1 MTDYH
6 LPPCPQSELT
16 PITTTL
22 SDFRSIRKK
31 QFLLVDKTACIN
43 TLLRESKVFLSRP
56 HCFGK
61 SLLLSTI
68 KELFTNGTKNFEG
81 LAIRDLWD
89 RPCCPVV
96 SLSLFGLSSPA
107 SFEHEL
113 CARLRDA
120 FAQAGFADALK
131 IQTSSFVD
139 LVPELNFLHR
149 NSDIVLLIDDVDF
162 PLSANLNNRNTFEH
176 NKDVI
181 RKFYAWLRDL
191 QNIEFLMITGVGR
204 YHDSSLFMPQDIKD
218 ISLDPRFASLLGYTQ
233 EEVESYFASHI
244 SAVAALRKC
253 EEGELL
259 ELLERQYGGYC
270 FDYDAKTSVYCP
282 ISINSFFQQVIDF
295 PEREPV
301 FGSYWQESSNTA
313 SVLRALL
320 NRKRP
325 NFALVEATQGS
336 GVVISQSELNNAYAS
351 DDLNAILTQTGYLS
365 IKQVEHD
372 SRNSTVRRYSCSF
385 PNQEIDLAFGMTFF
399 FYVTN
404 CGPLGSGCR

>member
-22 SDFRSIRKK
+22 SDFRTIRKK
-31 QFLLVDKTACIN
+31 QFLLVDKTACIH

-81 LAIRDLWD
+81 LAIHDLWD

-131 IQTSSFVD
+131 IKTSSFVD

-162 PLSANLNNRNTFEH
+162 PLSVNINNRNTFEL
-176 NKDVI
+176 NKEVI
-181 RKFYAWLRDL
+181 RDGC
-191 QNIEFLMITGVGR
+191 Q
-204 YHDSSLFMPQDIKD
+204 
-218 ISLDPRFASLLGYTQ
+218 
-233 EEVESYFASHI
+233 
-244 SAVAALRKC
+244 
-253 EEGELL
+253 
-259 ELLERQYGGYC
+259 QY
-270 FDYDAKTSVYCP
+270 
-282 ISINSFFQQVIDF
+282 
-295 PEREPV
+295 
-301 FGSYWQESSNTA
+301 
-313 SVLRALL
+313 L
-320 NRKRP
+320 
-325 NFALVEATQGS
+325 
-336 GVVISQSELNNAYAS
+336 
-351 DDLNAILTQTGYLS
+351 
-365 IKQVEHD
+365 
-372 SRNSTVRRYSCSF
+372 
-385 PNQEIDLAFGMTFF
+385 
-399 FYVTN
+399 
-404 CGPLGSGCR
+404 

>member
-31 QFLLVDKTACIN
+31 HFLLVDKTACIH

-81 LAIRDLWD
+81 LAIHDLWD

-131 IQTSSFVD
+131 IQTTNFVD

-162 PLSANLNNRNTFEH
+162 PLSANINNRHSFEL
-176 NKDVI
+176 NKEVI

-233 EEVESYFASHI
+233 EELESYFASHI
-244 SAVAALRKC
+244 SAVAALRKF

-259 ELLERQYGGYC
+259 ELLKRQYGGYC
-270 FDYDAKTSVYCP
+270 FDYDA
-282 ISINSFFQQVIDF
+282 Q
-295 PEREPV
+295 PV

-325 NFALVEATQGS
+325 NFALVEAAQGS

-351 DDLNAILTQTGYLS
+351 DDLNAILTQTGYLT

-404 CGPLGSGCR
+404 CGPLGAGCR